1 MTRAIRVAGHRNW
14 PRHRGGRGYALSARI
29 VDEDLSSNLD
39 RRSILLSK
47 PITAW
52 IGGTLFTMALVVGL
66 TVTIALALRH

>member
-29 VDEDLSSNLD
+29 VDEDLPSNPD

-47 PITAW
+47 PITTW

-66 TVTIALALRH
+66 TVTITLALRH